1 MAAVSEAMVALQK
14 EFSGKG
20 PERCKAYWAGPDML
34 VIVMGGGYTAAEETL
49 YQSGRGNAVRDSRRE
64 FEDAMQ
70 QRVST
75 MIKGL
80 TGRQVAAFMSASHQD
95 PDLTVE
101 LFVLEPKVE
110 DSEQPLAAEDQS
122 LEREP

>member
-1 MAAVSEAMVALQK
+1 
-14 EFSGKG
+14 
-20 PERCKAYWAGPDML
+20 
-34 VIVMGGGYTAAEETL
+34 
-49 YQSGRGNAVRDSRRE
+49 
-64 FEDAMQ
+64 MQ